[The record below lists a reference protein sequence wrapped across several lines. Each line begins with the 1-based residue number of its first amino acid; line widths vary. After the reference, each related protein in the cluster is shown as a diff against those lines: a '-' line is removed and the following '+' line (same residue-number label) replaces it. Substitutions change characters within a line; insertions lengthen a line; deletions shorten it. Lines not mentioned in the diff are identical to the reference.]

1 MRCTVENACIFELL
15 FVRKLKGG
23 FGFTS
28 YVVKNKTMKKEPIYG
43 EDLAT
48 EIILKLRRNE
58 FKTMSDEQI
67 EKFRLAM
74 AYYLDFKNL

>member
-1 MRCTVENACIFELL
+1 MVNRN
-15 FVRKLKGG
+15 GG
-23 FGFTS
+23 LRPLYFLP
-28 YVVKNKTMKKEPIYG
+28 MKKEPIYG
-43 EDLAT
+43 EILAT

>member
-1 MRCTVENACIFELL
+1 
-15 FVRKLKGG
+15 
-23 FGFTS
+23 
-28 YVVKNKTMKKEPIYG
+28 MKKEPIYG

-74 AYYLDFKNL
+74 AYHLDLKNL

>member
-1 MRCTVENACIFELL
+1 MLACVAQTFN
-15 FVRKLKGG
+15 
-23 FGFTS
+23 
-28 YVVKNKTMKKEPIYG
+28 NKTGLRPLYFLPMKKEPIYG

-48 EIILKLRRNE
+48 EIILKLRRNQ

-74 AYYLDFKNL
+74 AYYLDLKNL

>member
-1 MRCTVENACIFELL
+1 
-15 FVRKLKGG
+15 
-23 FGFTS
+23 
-28 YVVKNKTMKKEPIYG
+28 MKKELIYG

>member
-1 MRCTVENACIFELL
+1 MKKELYL
-15 FVRKLKGG
+15 WDMNN
-23 FGFTS
+23 TQTH
-28 YVVKNKTMKKEPIYG
+28 NTMKKEPIYG

-74 AYYLDFKNL
+74 AYYLDLKNL

>member
-1 MRCTVENACIFELL
+1 
-15 FVRKLKGG
+15 
-23 FGFTS
+23 
-28 YVVKNKTMKKEPIYG
+28 MKKEPIFG

-58 FKTMSDEQI
+58 FKTMRDEQI
-67 EKFRLAM
+67 EVFRLAM